1 MWPALGLQE
10 RRSPASTAWDD
21 TPMPAVFKY
30 ASQKRNIQT
39 VQEEQMRKNPPML
52 T

>member
-1 MWPALGLQE
+1 MLPVQGFQE

-30 ASQKRNIQT
+30 ASQERNEQA
-39 VQEEQMRKNPPML
+39 VQEQMGKIHEY
-52 T
+52 